1 MTRIIKATRRG
12 SAAEPEVLNLADF
25 VRHLR
30 QVTAEAGREV
40 RQILDDARAQARALK
55 REAAEEGH
63 HEGFARGMEQGYTDG
78 SHRGAGET
86 RDRLENENRE
96 LADLARSI
104 LDSMRSARS
113 EMLEPAADEVL
124 ELALELA
131 GKIVG
136 RLAAD
141 ITVARANMAKA
152 LQLAC
157 PSGRI
162 TVRVNPGQLDRLTK
176 HFKGFVEAMVL
187 DGQVRMVAD
196 PDVTPGGVKL
206 TTARGEIDATVET
219 QLAKVAAAL
228 VHGGDCPDAGGTY
241 VPQRRAPAK
250 AQITQ
255 TEAAER
261 SVRG

>member
-1 MTRIIKATRRG
+1 MTRIIKATRGG
-12 SAAEPEVLNLADF
+12 SAAPAVLNLADF
-25 VRHLR
+25 VQQLR
-30 QVTAEAGREV
+30 RVTDEAGREV
-40 RQILDDARAQARALK
+40 RRILDEARAQARVLK
-55 REAAEEGH
+55 RQAGREAY
-63 HEGFARGMEQGYTDG
+63 HEGFARGREQGCTDG
-78 SHRGAGET
+78 SHQAAAET
-86 RDRLENENRE
+86 RARLENENRE
-96 LADLARSI
+96 LSDLARSI
-104 LDSMRSARS
+104 LDGMRSARS
-113 EMLEPAADEVL
+113 EMLEPTADEVL

-152 LQLAC
+152 LELAC

-162 TVRVNPGQLDRLTK
+162 TVRVNPGQLNRLAK
-176 HFKGFVEAMVL
+176 HFKGLVEAMAL

-196 PDVTPGGVKL
+196 PEVTPGGVKL

-228 VHGGDCPDAGGTY
+228 VRGGDGPDAGGTY
-241 VPQRRAPAK
+241 VPQRCAPAK
-250 AQITQ
+250 TPITQ